1 MGKSAEIFND
11 ISSPPKGEQPKLT
24 VGEAAK
30 ITKFDKP
37 ATTKRSKKPRD
48 ASADFQRVAE
58 EDRDFYGK
66 LFTESTDKLCKLGES
81 LVAAMKDTEVESS
94 SDDSDHQKPAPKR
107 GRMNSRGR
115 QGRPKK

>member
-48 ASADFQRVAE
+48 ASADF
-58 EDRDFYGK
+58 
-66 LFTESTDKLCKLGES
+66 
-81 LVAAMKDTEVESS
+81 
-94 SDDSDHQKPAPKR
+94 
-107 GRMNSRGR
+107 
-115 QGRPKK
+115 